1 MLCHIKM
8 MFLFVPYNIIL
19 TNIQTACL
27 GRHLARIELRLMAA
41 RFFRNFPNAT
51 VSELEGMCDKDME
64 PALHFLMVPS
74 GHRCLIQLDGEK

>member
-1 MLCHIKM
+1 ML
-8 MFLFVPYNIIL
+8 FLIVML
-19 TNIQTACL
+19 TISTACL
-27 GRHLARIELRLMAA
+27 GRHLARIELRLITA

-74 GHRCLIQLDGEK
+74 GHRCLIKLNGDA